1 MNDSS
6 EPTQALAV
14 VPLENPGTLMRH
26 ATDVA
31 GVCREIVLKTASKI
45 QGRSFVRVEGWQ
57 AIATA
62 HGCCLSIEDVSED
75 EAGNVT
81 VWAAVRRL
89 SDGVILAK
97 GQGFVGAD
105 ERTWAKRDRYAKRA
119 MAQTRAMSRVARSVF
134 AHVVVLIDANLSTT
148 PAEEMPE
155 NGDRAPVEP
164 PNPGPK
170 PAPAPVKPAQAPKAP
185 AKATPKDLTAA
196 LNAFQERCKER
207 LVMEAQND
215 VENLP
220 HWQRYAA
227 DKGWILP
234 NEGMEAIL
242 GNPTQ
247 VFKLD
252 YTKDVA
258 GNSPSVAAQFE
269 AHKKA
274 VLALAERGGARNA
287 PSETQAVD
295 DEQSSGGAISIA
307 GHKEPENL
315 TCPNCGHK
323 DVGLSKDFDGVLHC
337 QACAWQWDIETGD
350 YFEEHDWAKAVCPIP
365 PKGMPRAQYLEQ
377 PQTLG
382 QISRQDNKRFFGIV
396 KNNTEA
402 KGWIGRDGKQ
412 RPPSQAD
419 MEFAEACKA
428 AVLHMEQSKTRA
440 SEDSNVPY

>member
-1 MNDSS
+1 MNDSP
-6 EPTQALAV
+6 ELIHALA

-155 NGDRAPVEP
+155 NGDGAPVEP
-164 PNPGPK
+164 PK
-170 PAPAPVKPAQAPKAP
+170 PAPAPVKPAQAPAKAP
-185 AKATPKDLTAA
+185 NWPSKGLTAL

-207 LVMEAQND
+207 LVMEAADSGYGALAWHQ
-215 VENLP
+215 
-220 HWQRYAA
+220 YAI

-234 NEGMEAIL
+234 TEDLRAML

-287 PSETQAVD
+287 PSETQGVE

-307 GHKEPENL
+307 GHTAPANVA
-315 TCPNCGHK
+315 CPNCGHK
-323 DVGLSKDFDGVLHC
+323 DVGLSKDFDGILVC
-337 QACAWQWDIETGD
+337 QGCAWQLDIQTGD

-382 QISRQDNKRFFGIV
+382 QIARQDSKRFYGICM
-396 KNNTEA
+396 NNQEA
-402 KGWIGRDGKQ
+402 KGWTGRDGKQ
-412 RPPSQAD
+412 RPPSQTD
-419 MEFAEACKA
+419 VEFAEACKA
-428 AVLHMEQSKTRA
+428 AVLHMEQSKANRDT
-440 SEDSNVPY
+440 EDHDTI